1 MEVRNPEIQISSQ
14 YDTCLE
20 TKAHMGDSRTEGRV
34 RLKNTLYEKQLKK
47 TWKPDQL
54 YPMWPGQRVELSE
67 NRSDLIQRKNTLI
80 MSYTGQA

>member
-1 MEVRNPEIQISSQ
+1 
-14 YDTCLE
+14 
-20 TKAHMGDSRTEGRV
+20 MGDSRIEGGV

-67 NRSDLIQRKNTLI
+67 NRSDLI
-80 MSYTGQA
+80 